1 MGAFTLCS
9 RGSSRKLGPLNSKL
23 ASEVEEEKKVMA
35 NLSSDLNSYLSRST
49 SSSSISS
56 VTSKLSAFKL
66 PTLDTIKSFGG
77 GGGQQEDEEPFLGVQ
92 VDDGSS
98 SSGGSQSWF
107 ARKADE
113 WLPSLTKKQR
123 IIGFMTSLILG
134 MICFGLAVS
143 LLPLLSSTP
152 ESSPSCSLWAAPSPC
167 PASPFCGV
175 LTITWSTCSAGR
187 GFPSQASTSLPSS
200 SPSTLPWASSLPFS
214 LQSQHVPRLWLLFGL
229 WFHTFLVDRLVS
241 GS

>member
-1 MGAFTLCS
+1 M
-9 RGSSRKLGPLNSKL
+9 GSSRKLGLLNSYL
-23 ASEVEEEKKVMA
+23 TSEVEEEKKVMA

-56 VTSKLSAFKL
+56 VTSKLSTFKL

-77 GGGQQEDEEPFLGVQ
+77 GGGQQEDEEPFLGEQ

-98 SSGGSQSWF
+98 SSGGSQSWV

-143 LLPLLSSTP
+143 LLPLLMINP
-152 ESSPSCSLWAAPSPC
+152 RKFSLLFSLGSA
-167 PASPFCGV
+167 FT
-175 LTITWSTCSAGR
+175 LSTCSAGR
-187 GFPSQASTSLPSS
+187 GYPSQASTSLPSS
-200 SPSTLPWASSLPFS
+200 SPSTLPWASNLPFS
-214 LQSQHVPRLWLLFGL
+214 LQSQRVPRLWLLCGS

>member
-1 MGAFTLCS
+1 MGSRAITLCS
-9 RGSSRKLGPLNSKL
+9 RGSSRKLGPRTLVVK
-23 ASEVEEEKKVMA
+23 EEKEVIMA

-49 SSSSISS
+49 STSSINS

-66 PTLDTIKSFGG
+66 PTLNTMKSFGG

-98 SSGGSQSWF
+98 SGSSGGSQSWF

-113 WLPSLTKKQR
+113 WLPSLSKKQR

-143 LLPLLSSTP
+143 LLPMLMINPRKFSLLFSLGSAFTLSSF
-152 ESSPSCSLWAAPSPC
+152 
-167 PASPFCGV
+167 PFCGG
-175 LTITWSTCSAGR
+175 LIITWCTCSVGR
-187 GFPSQASTSLPSS
+187 GFPSQASTSPPSS
-200 SPSTLPWASSLPFS
+200 SPSTLRWASSLQFS
-214 LQSQHVPRLWLLFGL
+214 LQLQHVLRLSLLFGL
-229 WFHTFLVDRLVS
+229 LFHIFLVDRL
-241 GS
+241 G